1 MKPKSSPNLSKK
13 IIRQRF
19 VKASNTTSKMNGAVS
34 QTGLWNTSATRWEI
48 CIFREREREIT
59 FTYCKVWL
67 GTSFW
72 QAHLLWRDIYCET
85 SILAFYSQHQNGMPR
100 SVGCLGE
107 FWRWC
112 RISMLHSQQHW
123 CRRQQRRWQWWWMR
137 WPWREGHGATNSSW
151 TSSTDLLVALV
162 PCWFLQ
168 NQGPK
173 V

>member
-1 MKPKSSPNLSKK
+1 
-13 IIRQRF
+13 
-19 VKASNTTSKMNGAVS
+19 MNGEVS

-48 CIFREREREIT
+48 YIYISLFKYIYIT
-59 FTYCKVWL
+59 FTYSKVWL
-67 GTSFW
+67 GTWFW
-72 QAHLLWRDIYCET
+72 QAHLLWRDIYCKT
-85 SILAFYSQHQNGMPR
+85 SILA
-100 SVGCLGE
+100 VGCLGE
-107 FWRWC
+107 FWRC

-168 NQGPK
+168 NQGPTVWEFNFNICPGK
-173 V
+173 VPILRYSYWWLQMKSSNSS